1 VTQVVIICIVVFG
14 RLVLNKTPGW
24 GEPGA
29 LMFMV
34 WFSLMSASLGVLEDE
49 HLRITF
55 TELFLPP
62 ALIRFFDIFSL
73 FIILIFSLFMIVY
86 GSKMTE
92 LSTLNVMAG
101 LGIKSSWLFASI
113 PAAGV
118 ALFLAVVEKVIKE
131 LWKKK

>member
-1 VTQVVIICIVVFG
+1 MQVIIICIVVFG

-34 WFSLMSASLGVLEDE
+34 WFSLMSAALGVVENK
-49 HLRITF
+49 HLQITF
-55 TELFLPP
+55 TDLFLPP
-62 ALIRFFDIFSL
+62 VLIRIFDIFSL

-86 GSKMTE
+86 GFKMTE
-92 LSTLNVMAG
+92 LATLNIMAG
-101 LGIKSSWLFASI
+101 LGIKGSWLFASI

-118 ALFLAVVEKVIKE
+118 ALFLAAVERIIKE